1 LLRRGD
7 SQVPLSLG
15 LSEERLLNG
24 GRTTLRSSPSPTI
37 GTGAG
42 TAIRGGTLRAR
53 ASVIGAAGAT
63 RAAAGR
69 RIGDDSPGA
78 VLELKVPRRARE
90 GRERGL
96 DTLPATV
103 DRVVV
108 AQVLGQRLQIGGIT
122 AAHVGA
128 ELMAGGPL
136 GDDLGDA
143 DRDGD
148 DQQKRQDEAGP

>member
-1 LLRRGD
+1 LLSRGD

-15 LSEERLLNG
+15 LSEERLFNG
-24 GRTTLRSSPSPTI
+24 GRTTSRSSPSP
-37 GTGAG
+37 
-42 TAIRGGTLRAR
+42 AIRSGALRAR
-53 ASVIGAAGAT
+53 ASVIGATG
-63 RAAAGR
+63 AAAGR

-78 VLELKVPRRARE
+78 VLKLKVPRRARE